1 MINIL
6 FFIKI
11 YNKKYKLLFNMKK
24 KIENKRQKFVR
35 LAELR
40 TEKAVLA
47 IENLIGLSNPRNYD
61 YNAKDVNL
69 IIKAL
74 TDSVNAVSSSF
85 SKSKEKKQF
94 KIS

>member
-1 MINIL
+1 
-6 FFIKI
+6 
-11 YNKKYKLLFNMKK
+11 MKK

-61 YNAKDVNL
+61 YNTKDVNL

-74 TDSVNAVSSSF
+74 TYSVNAVSNLF
-85 SKSKEKKQF
+85 QNLRKKSNLK
-94 KIS
+94 

>member
-1 MINIL
+1 MR
-6 FFIKI
+6 
-11 YNKKYKLLFNMKK
+11 KKN
-24 KIENKRQKFVR
+24 ENKREKFVR

-47 IENLIGLSNPRNYD
+47 IENLIGLSNPRNYE
-61 YNAKDVNL
+61 YNKKDVDL

-74 TDSVNAVSSSF
+74 KDTVNVVSNSF

-94 KIS
+94 KIR

>member
-1 MINIL
+1 
-6 FFIKI
+6 
-11 YNKKYKLLFNMKK
+11 MKK
-24 KIENKRQKFVR
+24 KIETKRQKFVR

-61 YNAKDVNL
+61 FNAKDVNL

>member
-1 MINIL
+1 
-6 FFIKI
+6 
-11 YNKKYKLLFNMKK
+11 MKK
-24 KIENKRQKFVR
+24 KIETKRQKFVR
-35 LAELR
+35 LAEFR

>member
-1 MINIL
+1 
-6 FFIKI
+6 
-11 YNKKYKLLFNMKK
+11 MKK

-69 IIKAL
+69 IIK
-74 TDSVNAVSSSF
+74 DRF
-85 SKSKEKKQF
+85 
-94 KIS
+94 

>member
-1 MINIL
+1 
-6 FFIKI
+6 
-11 YNKKYKLLFNMKK
+11 MKT
-24 KIENKRQKFVR
+24 KIENKRQKFIR

-47 IENLIGLSNPRNYD
+47 IENLIGLSNPRNYE
-61 YNAKDVNL
+61 YNSNDVDL
-69 IIKAL
+69 IVKAL
-74 TDSVNAVSSSF
+74 KNAVNAVSNSF

>member
-1 MINIL
+1 
-6 FFIKI
+6 
-11 YNKKYKLLFNMKK
+11 MKK
-24 KIENKRQKFVR
+24 KIENKRQKFIR

-69 IIKAL
+69 IITAL

>member
-1 MINIL
+1 
-6 FFIKI
+6 
-11 YNKKYKLLFNMKK
+11 MKK
-24 KIENKRQKFVR
+24 KIENKRQKFIR

-47 IENLIGLSNPRNYD
+47 IENLIGLSNPRNYE
-61 YNAKDVNL
+61 YNSNDVDL

-74 TDSVNAVSSSF
+74 KDSVNAVSSSF

-94 KIS
+94 KIN

>member
-1 MINIL
+1 MR
-6 FFIKI
+6 
-11 YNKKYKLLFNMKK
+11 KKN
-24 KIENKRQKFVR
+24 ENKREKFVR

-47 IENLIGLSNPRNYD
+47 IENLIGLSNSRNYE
-61 YNAKDVNL
+61 YNTKDVDL

-74 TDSVNAVSSSF
+74 KDSINAVSSSF

>member
-1 MINIL
+1 
-6 FFIKI
+6 
-11 YNKKYKLLFNMKK
+11 MKK
-24 KIENKRQKFVR
+24 KIENKRQKFIR

-74 TDSVNAVSSSF
+74 TDSINAVSSSF

>member
-1 MINIL
+1 MD
-6 FFIKI
+6 
-11 YNKKYKLLFNMKK
+11 KKV
-24 KIENKRQKFVR
+24 ENKRQKFVR

-61 YNAKDVNL
+61 YNSQDVNL

-74 TDSVNAVSSSF
+74 KDSVNSVSNSF
-85 SKSKEKKQF
+85 SKSKAKKQF

>member
-1 MINIL
+1 
-6 FFIKI
+6 
-11 YNKKYKLLFNMKK
+11 MKK
-24 KIENKRQKFVR
+24 KIENKRQKFIR

-61 YNAKDVNL
+61 YNAKDINL

>member
-1 MINIL
+1 
-6 FFIKI
+6 
-11 YNKKYKLLFNMKK
+11 MKK
-24 KIENKRQKFVR
+24 NIETKRQKFVR

-61 YNAKDVNL
+61 FNAKDVNL

>member
-1 MINIL
+1 MT
-6 FFIKI
+6 
-11 YNKKYKLLFNMKK
+11 K
-24 KIENKRQKFVR
+24 KIENKRQKFIR

>member
-1 MINIL
+1 
-6 FFIKI
+6 
-11 YNKKYKLLFNMKK
+11 MKK
-24 KIENKRQKFVR
+24 KIETKRQKFVR

-74 TDSVNAVSSSF
+74 TNSVNAVSSSF
-85 SKSKEKKQF
+85 LKSKEKKQF

>member
-1 MINIL
+1 
-6 FFIKI
+6 
-11 YNKKYKLLFNMKK
+11 MKK
-24 KIENKRQKFVR
+24 KLENKRQKFVR

-47 IENLIGLSNPRNYD
+47 IENLIGLSNSRNYD
-61 YNAKDVNL
+61 FTKNDVDL

-74 TDSVNAVSSSF
+74 KDSVNAVSSSF

>member
-1 MINIL
+1 
-6 FFIKI
+6 
-11 YNKKYKLLFNMKK
+11 MKK
-24 KIENKRQKFVR
+24 TIENKRQKFIR

>member
-1 MINIL
+1 
-6 FFIKI
+6 
-11 YNKKYKLLFNMKK
+11 MKK
-24 KIENKRQKFVR
+24 KIENKRQKFIR

-40 TEKAVLA
+40 TEKAVIA

>member
-1 MINIL
+1 
-6 FFIKI
+6 
-11 YNKKYKLLFNMKK
+11 MKK
-24 KIENKRQKFVR
+24 KIETKRQKFVR

-85 SKSKEKKQF
+85 SKSKKKQF

>member
-1 MINIL
+1 ML
-6 FFIKI
+6 FRS
-11 YNKKYKLLFNMKK
+11 KK

>member
-1 MINIL
+1 
-6 FFIKI
+6 
-11 YNKKYKLLFNMKK
+11 MKK

-47 IENLIGLSNPRNYD
+47 IENLIALSNPRNYD
-61 YNAKDVNL
+61 YDSKDVNL

-94 KIS
+94 KIR

>member
-6 FFIKI
+6 FFIKLF
-11 YNKKYKLLFNMKK
+11 NQKYKLLINMKK

>member
-1 MINIL
+1 
-6 FFIKI
+6 
-11 YNKKYKLLFNMKK
+11 MKK
-24 KIENKRQKFVR
+24 KIENNRQKFVR

-61 YNAKDVNL
+61 FNAKDVNL

>member
-1 MINIL
+1 
-6 FFIKI
+6 
-11 YNKKYKLLFNMKK
+11 MKK
-24 KIENKRQKFVR
+24 KIETKRQKFVG

-74 TDSVNAVSSSF
+74 TVSVNAVSSSF

>member
-1 MINIL
+1 
-6 FFIKI
+6 
-11 YNKKYKLLFNMKK
+11 MKK

-40 TEKAVLA
+40 TDKAVLA
-47 IENLIGLSNPRNYD
+47 IENLIGLSNPRNYE
-61 YNAKDVNL
+61 YNTNDVDL
-69 IIKAL
+69 IVKAL
-74 TDSVNAVSSSF
+74 KNAVNAVSNSF

>member
-1 MINIL
+1 
-6 FFIKI
+6 
-11 YNKKYKLLFNMKK
+11 MKK
-24 KIENKRQKFVR
+24 KIENKRQKFIR

-61 YNAKDVNL
+61 FNAKDVNL

>member
-1 MINIL
+1 MR
-6 FFIKI
+6 
-11 YNKKYKLLFNMKK
+11 KKN
-24 KIENKRQKFVR
+24 ENKREKFVR

-47 IENLIGLSNPRNYD
+47 IENIIGLSNPRNYD
-61 YNAKDVNL
+61 YNTKDVGL

-74 TDSVNAVSSSF
+74 KDSVNAVSNSF

>member
-1 MINIL
+1 
-6 FFIKI
+6 
-11 YNKKYKLLFNMKK
+11 MKK

-40 TEKAVLA
+40 TDKAVLA
-47 IENLIGLSNPRNYD
+47 IENLIGLSNPRNYE
-61 YNAKDVNL
+61 YNSNDVDL
-69 IIKAL
+69 IVKAL
-74 TDSVNAVSSSF
+74 KNAVNAVSNSF

>member
-1 MINIL
+1 
-6 FFIKI
+6 
-11 YNKKYKLLFNMKK
+11 MKK
-24 KIENKRQKFVR
+24 NIETKRQKFVR

-74 TDSVNAVSSSF
+74 TGSVNAVSSSF

>member
-1 MINIL
+1 
-6 FFIKI
+6 
-11 YNKKYKLLFNMKK
+11 MKK
-24 KIENKRQKFVR
+24 TIENKRQKFVR

-61 YNAKDVNL
+61 FNAKDVNL